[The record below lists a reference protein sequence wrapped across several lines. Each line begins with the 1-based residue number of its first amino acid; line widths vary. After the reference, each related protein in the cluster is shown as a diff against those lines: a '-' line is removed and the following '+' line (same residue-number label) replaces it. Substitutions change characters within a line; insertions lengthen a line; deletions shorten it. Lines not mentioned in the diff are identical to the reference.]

1 MRRSNRNRRGERGV
15 SFLLVVVGIFS
26 ILAMAMFAIDLVVLY
41 AADGEAQKAA
51 DAAALAGAKMFVSS
65 SSTSGGTVTTADVCT
80 TGAGTGPM
88 ANAAAAAAAQANTIG
103 GVAASL
109 TNVTCTLG
117 TAENPQI
124 TVTVGRTNLP
134 LFFARVFG
142 RQTATVS
149 ATATAE
155 AYNNSSAANVTKIA
169 TGSVKPWLVVDC
181 QPGFAPCTNGPYFF
195 SGGALNT
202 PGNYLGQALNLTP
215 YGTGV
220 TPGGITFY
228 ISDLPTTATLCPA
241 TGQTSC
247 GTVGSSPYLDN
258 IACANQSAVAC
269 GDQLPVST
277 LNWPANSQLVN
288 TQEGVECLIHA
299 GGTGASNQDVLTP
312 SAGPAPP
319 VVITKGANNPNT
331 PGVATGAVISQ
342 SDSVVTVPV
351 FDYTADPC
359 VGGIC
364 GGTEK
369 VTGFLQLGIQQVST
383 TGVISTVVMNAVACN
398 NAGAGTPVTGGGV
411 APIPVRLVQ

>member
-1 MRRSNRNRRGERGV
+1 MRRSNKNRRDERGV

-142 RQTATVS
+142 RQTATVN

-155 AYNNSSAANVTKIA
+155 AYNNSSAANGTKIA

-195 SGGALNT
+195 AGGALNT

-215 YGTGV
+215 YPTV
-220 TPGGITFY
+220 PAAGGITYY
-228 ISDLPTTATLCPA
+228 ISAPATATVCPA
-241 TGQTSC
+241 TAQTSC
-247 GTVGSSPYLDN
+247 GTVGSSAYLDD
-258 IACANQSAVAC
+258 IACASTSAVAC
-269 GDQLPVST
+269 GDTIPVSA
-277 LNWPANSQLVN
+277 LNLPTSQTTN
-288 TQEGVECLIHA
+288 TVDGVECLIHA
-299 GGTGASNQDVLTP
+299 DAVGLNQNQDVLTA

-331 PGVATGAVISQ
+331 PGVAVGDVLSQ
-342 SDSVVTVPV
+342 SDSVITVPV
-351 FDYTADPC
+351 FDYVADPC
-359 VGGIC
+359 GGGTC
-364 GGTEK
+364 GGTET
-369 VTGFLQLGIQQVST
+369 VTGFLQLGIQRVSA
-383 TGVISTVVMNAVACN
+383 TGVIHTLVMNAVACN